1 MNNLLLREVVLLR
14 KCVLRTSSYLNQGNY
29 FAQQEHKRNFTQGF
43 WSSVSSS
50 APVTNCQEAIIQIH
64 DLSGLPWWSTIIIST
79 FMLRTAITFPLAIY
93 QSKVLAKV
101 EKVSEEM
108 PAIVKE
114 LKVETVHA
122 MKKYS
127 LTEKQARFMYNKSVR
142 FFFFL

>member
-1 MNNLLLREVVLLR
+1 MNNLLVREIVLLR
-14 KCVLRTSSYLNQGNY
+14 KCVLRTSSYVNQGNY
-29 FAQQEHKRNFTQGF
+29 FSQHEQKRNFTQGF
-43 WSSVSSS
+43 WTSVSSS

-64 DLSGLPWWSTIIIST
+64 DFSGLPWWSTIIIST
-79 FMLRTAITFPLAIY
+79 FMLRAAITFPLAIY

-101 EKVSEEM
+101 EKVSQEM
-108 PAIVKE
+108 PDIVKE

-142 FFFFL
+142 FSH